1 MHPVS
6 RAEPLVRKAGNPNFA
21 VHRCAADPTILDALS
36 RTLRSAEHLIACWFR
51 PSTRIARGEWK
62 RVFMSTLV
70 VYRIYAFVLIAR
82 CLLFARQQPTTPAS
96 QSKVP
101 AQQQPSPNALPPAN
115 EPAHQPAT
123 QPQANEAG
131 QPPPSRSKPP
141 QSPKEQAWQI
151 LQSACTGDK
160 TSDRATAIRVLGL
173 MPNDAKAIKLAEK
186 ALNDEKPEVR
196 SAAAAALGNM
206 KSRASI
212 PKLRAAMDDQDPAVV
227 LAAAHSLDLMHDN
240 SAYEVYYEVLNGER
254 KAGKGLIASQVSIL
268 HDPKKMAELGFEEG
282 IGFIPFAGIGWGAI
296 KAIRKD
302 DSSPVRAA
310 AAKVLAKDPDPAT
323 TRALADAVGDN
334 SWLVRAAAL
343 EALAKRRRPIG
354 AQDSGAVHV

>member
-1 MHPVS
+1 M
-6 RAEPLVRKAGNPNFA
+6 
-21 VHRCAADPTILDALS
+21 
-36 RTLRSAEHLIACWFR
+36 SA
-51 PSTRIARGEWK
+51 
-62 RVFMSTLV
+62 LV
-70 VYRIYAFVLIAR
+70 VSRIYAFVLVAG
-82 CLLFARQQPTTPAS
+82 CLLFARQPTTPAS

-101 AQQQPSPNALPPAN
+101 AQQQPSPNALPAN

-123 QPQANEAG
+123 QPQTNEVG
-131 QPPPSRSKPP
+131 QPPPSRSKTP
-141 QSPKEQAWQI
+141 QTPKEQAWQM
-151 LQSACTGDK
+151 LESACTGDK
-160 TSDRATAIRVLGL
+160 TSDRATAIRLLGL
-173 MPNDAKAIKLAEK
+173 MPNDAKATKLAEK

-196 SAAAAALGNM
+196 SAAAAALGDM

-212 PKLRAAMDDQDPAVV
+212 PKLKAAMGDQDPSVV

-254 KAGKGLIASQVSIL
+254 KAGKGLIASQASLL

-323 TRALADAVGDN
+323 TRALAEAVGDN

-343 EALAKRRRPIG
+343 EALAKRGDPSVLKTVELSMS
-354 AQDSGAVHV
+354 DEKDAVKYTAAATVLRLTWINEARQLRKRTSKTTE